1 MRPDATW
8 TAFLMMCFAVV
19 GLTGLFATFSAGIP
33 LEHGMARLAVL
44 DQVLAAA
51 RQPDAATRLPALRPE
66 LARSL
71 GTLEADVVLSGPGEL
86 FDRVAAA
93 RETVLSETG
102 RESRSV
108 THRTRLMVGIVT
120 LMAALVGAGIM
131 ALSRRGAAQASAV
144 ALRASP

>member
-8 TAFLMMCFAVV
+8 TAFLLMCFAIV
-19 GLTGLFATFSAGIP
+19 GLTGLFATFATSIP

-51 RQPDAATRLPALRPE
+51 RQPDAAARLPALRPD

-71 GTLEADVVLSGPGEL
+71 GTLEADAVLSGPGEL
-86 FDRVAAA
+86 FDRVTAA
-93 RETVLSETG
+93 RDLVLSETG

-108 THRTRLMVGIVT
+108 TYRTRVMVGVVT

-131 ALSRRGAAQASAV
+131 ALSRRGAAQAKSD
-144 ALRASP
+144 ALGT

>member
-8 TAFLMMCFAVV
+8 TAFLLMCFAIV
-19 GLTGLFATFSAGIP
+19 GLTGLFATFATSIP

-51 RQPDAATRLPALRPE
+51 RQPDAAARLPALRPD

-71 GTLEADVVLSGPGEL
+71 GTLEADAVLSGPGEL
-86 FDRVAAA
+86 YDRVGAA
-93 RETVLSETG
+93 RDIVLSETG

-108 THRTRLMVGIVT
+108 TYRTRVMVGIVT

-131 ALSRRGAAQASAV
+131 ALSRRGAAQAKSG
-144 ALRASP
+144 ALGT

>member
-8 TAFLMMCFAVV
+8 TAFLMMCFAIV
-19 GLTGLFATFSAGIP
+19 GLTGLFATFASGIP

-44 DQVLAAA
+44 DRVLAAA
-51 RQPDAATRLPALRPE
+51 RQPDAATRLPTLRPD

-71 GTLEADVVLSGPGEL
+71 GTLEADTVLSGPGEL

-93 RETVLSETG
+93 RDTVLSETG

-108 THRTRLMVGIVT
+108 TYRTRLMVGIVT

-131 ALSRRGAAQASAV
+131 ALSRRGAAQARSGAQET
-144 ALRASP
+144 

>member
-19 GLTGLFATFSAGIP
+19 GLTGLFATFATSIP

-51 RQPDAATRLPALRPE
+51 RQPDAATRLPALRLD

-71 GTLEADVVLSGPGEL
+71 GTIEADAVLSGPGDL
-86 FDRVAAA
+86 FDRVSAA
-93 RETVLSETG
+93 RQTVLSETG

-108 THRTRLMVGIVT
+108 TYRTRVMVGIVT
-120 LMAALVGAGIM
+120 LMGALVGAGIM
-131 ALSRRGAAQASAV
+131 ALSRRGAAQARAG
-144 ALRASP
+144 ALGT

>member
-108 THRTRLMVGIVT
+108 TYRTRLMVGIVT

-131 ALSRRGAAQASAV
+131 ALSRRGAAQASTV
-144 ALRASP
+144 ALRVSP